1 MERKYKVTGMTCA
14 ACSARVEKAVSS
26 LDGIEECS
34 VNLLTNSLTVSGDVS
49 DSAIEN
55 AVIKAGYGISGFEK
69 DKKTDKREDFDELKK
84 TGIRLIVSSLLTLIL
99 MYISMGHTMWNFP
112 LPEILSSNPLSLSLC
127 QMLISLGVMI
137 INQKFFINGFKGIIK
152 KSPNM
157 DSLVSI
163 GSGAS
168 FIYSV
173 IIVFKMS
180 NNIVLNNE
188 SVHSLLH
195 GLYFESAA
203 MILTLITFG
212 KLLEAYSKGKTTNAL
227 NGLIDLA
234 PKKTT
239 VERDGK
245 EIVIDSKDILKGDIM
260 IVRPGESFGADGIVT
275 EGFSSVDESALTGES
290 IPVDKKKGD
299 RVSTA
304 TVNKFGYLKCRV
316 TSVGEETSLSKIIR
330 LVQDAT
336 AGKAPVARVAD
347 KVSAVFVPVVIALSI
362 FTAIV
367 WLVLGKD
374 AGFSLARA
382 VSVLVI
388 SCPCALGLATP
399 VAIMVGSGVGARNGI
414 LYKTAKSLE
423 ECGKVKVCIFDK
435 TGTVTL
441 GSPVVTDVIP
451 ADGVTDEELLKYAFS
466 IEKQSEHP
474 LSDAVKKYAE
484 DKGISHF
491 DVTDF
496 EALPGKGVK
505 CKYDDSFLHGGN
517 YEYISGISS
526 VDKSIKNE
534 ADRLSDEGKT
544 PLYFSCN
551 SKIIGIVAVSDTI
564 KPDSIDAISEFKKMG
579 IKTVMLTGDNE
590 RCAKA
595 IGTRCGFDEII
606 WGVEPQDKE
615 NAVRGFQKT
624 SMVAMIGDGIND
636 APALTSADVGIA
648 IGAGTDIAIDAADV
662 VVMGSTLS
670 DVKTAIQLSR
680 KTYKNIKENLFW
692 AFIYNIIGIPLA
704 MGVWIPIVGWEMNP
718 MFGAFAMSLSSV
730 CVVSNALRLNFFKAK
745 ENIKTENKKENEKM
759 EKVYRIE
766 GMMCPHCEARVKKVL
781 EETDGVESVIAS
793 HEKGTATV
801 TFSKDIP
808 DDVIVGIITEQ
819 GYKVIG

>member
-766 GMMCPHCEARVKKVL
+766 GMMC
-781 EETDGVESVIAS
+781 
-793 HEKGTATV
+793 
-801 TFSKDIP
+801 
-808 DDVIVGIITEQ
+808 
-819 GYKVIG
+819 

>member
-245 EIVIDSKDILKGDIM
+245 KL
-260 IVRPGESFGADGIVT
+260 
-275 EGFSSVDESALTGES
+275 
-290 IPVDKKKGD
+290 
-299 RVSTA
+299 
-304 TVNKFGYLKCRV
+304 
-316 TSVGEETSLSKIIR
+316 
-330 LVQDAT
+330 
-336 AGKAPVARVAD
+336 
-347 KVSAVFVPVVIALSI
+347 
-362 FTAIV
+362 
-367 WLVLGKD
+367 
-374 AGFSLARA
+374 
-382 VSVLVI
+382 
-388 SCPCALGLATP
+388 
-399 VAIMVGSGVGARNGI
+399 
-414 LYKTAKSLE
+414 
-423 ECGKVKVCIFDK
+423 
-435 TGTVTL
+435 
-441 GSPVVTDVIP
+441 
-451 ADGVTDEELLKYAFS
+451 
-466 IEKQSEHP
+466 
-474 LSDAVKKYAE
+474 
-484 DKGISHF
+484 
-491 DVTDF
+491 
-496 EALPGKGVK
+496 
-505 CKYDDSFLHGGN
+505 
-517 YEYISGISS
+517 
-526 VDKSIKNE
+526 
-534 ADRLSDEGKT
+534 
-544 PLYFSCN
+544 
-551 SKIIGIVAVSDTI
+551 
-564 KPDSIDAISEFKKMG
+564 
-579 IKTVMLTGDNE
+579 
-590 RCAKA
+590 
-595 IGTRCGFDEII
+595 
-606 WGVEPQDKE
+606 
-615 NAVRGFQKT
+615 
-624 SMVAMIGDGIND
+624 
-636 APALTSADVGIA
+636 
-648 IGAGTDIAIDAADV
+648 
-662 VVMGSTLS
+662 
-670 DVKTAIQLSR
+670 
-680 KTYKNIKENLFW
+680 
-692 AFIYNIIGIPLA
+692 
-704 MGVWIPIVGWEMNP
+704 
-718 MFGAFAMSLSSV
+718 
-730 CVVSNALRLNFFKAK
+730 
-745 ENIKTENKKENEKM
+745 
-759 EKVYRIE
+759 
-766 GMMCPHCEARVKKVL
+766 
-781 EETDGVESVIAS
+781 
-793 HEKGTATV
+793 
-801 TFSKDIP
+801 
-808 DDVIVGIITEQ
+808 
-819 GYKVIG
+819 